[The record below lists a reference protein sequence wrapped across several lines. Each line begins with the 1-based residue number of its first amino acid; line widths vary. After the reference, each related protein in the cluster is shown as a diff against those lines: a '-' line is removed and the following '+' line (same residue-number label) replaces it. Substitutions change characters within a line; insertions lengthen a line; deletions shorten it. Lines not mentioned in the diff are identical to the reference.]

1 MSGPSENTK
10 EKPMNT
16 RRDISFEDWRELNP
30 MAERE
35 AEDALVEENGVSDEN
50 REEWLED
57 NFMAVR
63 IRTEAMWEDA
73 TNET

>member
-1 MSGPSENTK
+1 
-10 EKPMNT
+10 MNT